1 MNLTCFMYSEI
12 TLLKFQPHLP
22 GLSINYAK
30 LLPYNIQ
37 INFRC
42 IKDRYDSQQAYE

>member
-1 MNLTCFMYSEI
+1 MNYDM
-12 TLLKFQPHLP
+12 LLL
-22 GLSINYAK
+22 
-30 LLPYNIQ
+30 YNIQ